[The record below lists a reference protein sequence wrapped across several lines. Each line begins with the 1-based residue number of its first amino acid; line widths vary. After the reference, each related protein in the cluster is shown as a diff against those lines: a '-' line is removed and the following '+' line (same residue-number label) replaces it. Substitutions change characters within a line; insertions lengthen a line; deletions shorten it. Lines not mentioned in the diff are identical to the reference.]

1 MRRLPAMLALLS
13 LCGCVER
20 QLPPQPAQK
29 TPLTFA
35 YWALNPAETAL
46 VNEAVAEFERLYP
59 ALDVT
64 VLEIPNR
71 YYQKLQTMFSAGTP
85 PDVMV
90 VNTGRAGDLARRG
103 VLADLSPFMEQPE
116 GLQAADFLPAAMA
129 HFRHIGPTMGRPGL
143 YALPQDWNP
152 TNLLLYDVD
161 AFDAAGLPYPDGTW
175 TWQDFAHACRKLT
188 RTSTD
193 PRRQRYGAAVCLYPY
208 AAVAWFWQAGG
219 AVVDANGRSTLAAE
233 PNVRALR
240 FIRGLVRE
248 GVVAPPVA
256 AEDRSLEDFQSGR
269 VATAFVAPYS
279 LGTLRQA
286 EQPRRWAL
294 APPLRGPKQGTGCI
308 STGLAIAAA
317 SPHRQEAW
325 RFLAH
330 MATNGALARTRAALA
345 IPAWNEALNSGALEE
360 GFGEK
365 NAMVLRQAAP
375 LARPHPLSGRHSYEE
390 MSEALRTAL
399 ERVFAAGDDPQ
410 QALQHA
416 QEALRARAR
425 EE

>member
-1 MRRLPAMLALLS
+1 MRRLLAMMALLS

-20 QLPPQPAQK
+20 QPPPEPAQK
-29 TPLTFA
+29 TPITFA

-46 VNEAVAEFERLYP
+46 VNQQVAEFERLNP
-59 ALDVT
+59 AVDVT

-90 VNTGRAGDLARRG
+90 LNTGRAGDLARRG
-103 VLADLSPFMEQPE
+103 VLADLSPFMDGPE
-116 GLQAADFLPAAMA
+116 GPQAADFLPAAMA
-129 HFRHIGPTMGRPGL
+129 HFRQIGPTMGQPGL

-152 TNLLLYDVD
+152 TNLLLYDAD
-161 AFDAAGLPYPDGTW
+161 AFDAAGLPYPDGNW

-188 RTSTD
+188 RTSSD
-193 PRRQRYGAAVCLYPY
+193 PHRQRYGAAVCLYPY

-219 AVVDANGRSTLAAE
+219 EVLDAQGRSMLGAAA
-233 PNVRALR
+233 NTRAVR
-240 FIRGLVRE
+240 FIRGLVQE

-269 VATAFVAPYS
+269 VAMAFVTPYS

-294 APPLRGPKQGTGCI
+294 APPLRDARQATGCI

-317 SPHRQEAW
+317 SPHQPEAW
-325 RFLAH
+325 RFLTH
-330 MATNGALARTRAALA
+330 MATNGALARTGAALA

-365 NAMVLRQAAP
+365 NAAVLRQAAS
-375 LARPHPLSGRHSYEE
+375 LARPHPLSSRHSYEE
-390 MSEALRTAL
+390 MSDALRTAL
-399 ERVFAAGDDPQ
+399 ERVFAAEEEPQKALQ
-410 QALQHA
+410 QA
-416 QEALRARAR
+416 QETLRARAR
-425 EE
+425 DE